1 MPIANTGYWTTTDGK
16 EHIHDAS
23 LALSLV
29 KFANMHRLSTIA
41 DFGCGLGNYV
51 WQFRKSG
58 LDAVGYD
65 GNPNTE
71 ALTKGNCKTLELA
84 KDFDLKKQFDLVIS
98 LEVGEHI
105 PAEFESVFLK
115 NITNHCSRYL
125 VLSWAIPGQD
135 GIGHVNCKPNQYII
149 GKLAELGFT
158 YEAKWSGILRN
169 RSRLHWFKN
178 TLMVFKRN
186 D

>member
-1 MPIANTGYWTTTDGK
+1 MPIAETGYWTTEDGK
-16 EHIHDAS
+16 EHIHDGS

-29 KFANMHRLSTIA
+29 KFASMHRLTTVA

-51 WQFRKSG
+51 WQLKKSG
-58 LDAVGYD
+58 LNAVGYD

-71 ALTKGNCKTLELA
+71 ALTKGNCRTLELA
-84 KDFDLKKQFDLVIS
+84 KDFDLKKKFDLVLS

-105 PAEFESVFLK
+105 PAEFESVFLA
-115 NITNHCSRYL
+115 NITNHCRRYL

-135 GIGHVNCKPNQYII
+135 GIGHVN
-149 GKLAELGFT
+149 
-158 YEAKWSGILRN
+158 
-169 RSRLHWFKN
+169 WFKN

-186 D
+186 